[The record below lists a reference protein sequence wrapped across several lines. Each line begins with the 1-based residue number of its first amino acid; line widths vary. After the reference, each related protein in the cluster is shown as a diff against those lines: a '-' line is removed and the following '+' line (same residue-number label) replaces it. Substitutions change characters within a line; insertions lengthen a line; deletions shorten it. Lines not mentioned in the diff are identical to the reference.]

1 MSLINDML
9 RDLSAHQTAR
19 PDHNLDD
26 ISAADWEQQKLF
38 HFFNKQSRLPIIL
51 LSVVLFIVLL
61 FGFRWLSQYDFYSV
75 SSKPITLEEVK
86 PEAAIVQQP
95 LVAAPIENS
104 VVLPAEVSVPEQNI
118 IPEQKTIYELID
130 KASRALALDRL
141 TSPEQDNAYY
151 YYQSLLTIDAE
162 NAVAQAGLLKIVQRY
177 QHMVEK
183 SIGRQD
189 FMKAQAYLEKLLMVS
204 GSVELSEVDTN
215 KNQYLSEKIT
225 AALATPRVLAENDS
239 ELPSNPISTIQDS
252 AEQVAFT
259 PENSETVTNPLAVVQ
274 SAVRTPNPEFVDE
287 QSVNQARK
295 LVESGKLVE
304 AIDILQ
310 LQIQSSVSPLSEA
323 YLLDIYYQQQDLSAM
338 QSLLANTSIPDV
350 QKAYYQARAYLLSGD
365 NQLAISALET
375 QLAQAKTDENFRA
388 LLAGLYQKEG
398 MFSQAITA
406 YRNLLQEFIP
416 QPAYWLGFALSLDAQ
431 GQSKTA
437 IFAYQKL
444 LEFNSLDTQVVA
456 YAQNRINE
464 LSH

>member
-75 SSKPITLEEVK
+75 SSKPVILEAIK
-86 PEAAIVQQP
+86 PEAAIIQQP
-95 LVAAPIENS
+95 LVNESIEKS
-104 VVLPAEVSVPEQNI
+104 AVQPEEVSVPEQNI

-151 YYQSLLTIDAE
+151 YYQSLLTIDTE
-162 NAVAQAGLLKIVQRY
+162 NPVAQAGLVKIVQRY

-183 SIGRQD
+183 SIGQQD
-189 FMKAQAYLEKLLMVS
+189 FVKAQAYLEKLLMVS
-204 GSVELSEVDTN
+204 DSVELSEVDTN
-215 KNQYLSEKIT
+215 KNQYLSEKIA
-225 AALATPRVLAENDS
+225 AALSPAVPHRLTEDN
-239 ELPSNPISTIQDS
+239 S
-252 AEQVAFT
+252 AEEVAVA
-259 PENSETVTNPLAVVQ
+259 PEDPETVTNPLALVQ
-274 SAVRTPNPEFVDE
+274 STVRTPNPEFVDE

-304 AIDILQ
+304 AINILQ

-323 YLLDIYYQQQDLSAM
+323 YLLDIYYQQQDLPSM
-338 QSLLANTSIPDV
+338 QSLLANTSIPSV
-350 QKAYYQARAYLLSGD
+350 QKAYYQARAYLLSGE
-365 NQLAISALET
+365 NQLAINTLES
-375 QLAQAKTDENFRA
+375 QLAQAKANENFRA

-398 MFSQAITA
+398 LHAQAITA

-431 GQSKTA
+431 GQSQTA
-437 IFAYQKL
+437 VFAFQKL
-444 LEFNSLDTQVVA
+444 LEFDSLDAQVMD
-456 YAQNRINE
+456 YAQQRINA